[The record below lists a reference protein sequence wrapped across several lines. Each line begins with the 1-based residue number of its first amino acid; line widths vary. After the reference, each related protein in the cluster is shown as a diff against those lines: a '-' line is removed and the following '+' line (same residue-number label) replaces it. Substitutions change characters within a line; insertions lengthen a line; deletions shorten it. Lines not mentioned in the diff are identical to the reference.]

1 MRKYHHHPDDVI
13 IIIENNKVYAEKPHL
28 AKFDIGKSVP
38 LLPEGCTEIQY
49 VTGYGAKYFNKG
61 DMVSFNNQPVP
72 ALDELIDNIDNL
84 IAKKKIRESLDPKVW
99 EIPEDMKEYK
109 PKDTDEGSSS
119 STLNDL

>member
-1 MRKYHHHPDDVI
+1 
-13 IIIENNKVYAEKPHL
+13 
-28 AKFDIGKSVP
+28 
-38 LLPEGCTEIQY
+38 
-49 VTGYGAKYFNKG
+49 
-61 DMVSFNNQPVP
+61 MVSFNNQPVP